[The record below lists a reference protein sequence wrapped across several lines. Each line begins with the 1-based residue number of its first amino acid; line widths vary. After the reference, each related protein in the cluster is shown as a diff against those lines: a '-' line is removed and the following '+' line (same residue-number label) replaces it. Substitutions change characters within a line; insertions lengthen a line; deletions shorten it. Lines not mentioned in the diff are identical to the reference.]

1 LKDLNLLCFILY
13 LMSKYESKFR
23 KDMNRLLYIWTELD
37 KIEKQYEEVIMSLRQ
52 SAVIPDHLRYHL
64 ISGSLK

>member
-1 LKDLNLLCFILY
+1 
-13 LMSKYESKFR
+13 MSKYESKFR